1 MPDIID
7 MRKLIIIFAAILLIT
22 GCKKTE
28 KEPLGPTD
36 IRVKNLSNVTMDDLT
51 VETGGGTYNFGTLG
65 AGDTTD
71 YYRFEMA
78 YPKANIFAFI
88 DGQKYKTDTAIYA
101 YMQYLGQVKAT
112 YEIFIEN
119 EAQKKLKI
127 NNVVME
133 SPLK

>member
-1 MPDIID
+1 MK
-7 MRKLIIIFAAILLIT
+7 KLVIFLIAILFIT
-22 GCKKTE
+22 ACKKTE

-36 IRVKNLSNVTMDDLT
+36 IRVTNLSNVTMNELT

-65 AGDTTD
+65 SGQTTD
-71 YYRFEMA
+71 YYRFEVA
-78 YPKANIFAFI
+78 YPKANISAI
-88 DGQKYKTDTAIYA
+88 INEQMYKTDTVVYA

-119 EAQKKLKI
+119 DTLKKLKI
-127 NNVVME
+127 HNVIME